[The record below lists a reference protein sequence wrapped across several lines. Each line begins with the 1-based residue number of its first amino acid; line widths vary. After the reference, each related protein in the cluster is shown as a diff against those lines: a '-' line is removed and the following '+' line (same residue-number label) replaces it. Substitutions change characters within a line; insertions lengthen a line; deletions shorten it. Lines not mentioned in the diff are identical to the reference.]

1 MDGMKTL
8 TCRATALA
16 LCLGL
21 ASAAEAVVI
30 GFDQDANGFDIPDL
44 AVINNQYA
52 AWGVHFFGGF
62 KVGKRTD
69 RFPTYTANTSLN
81 HLCTG
86 VGATSPNIVGCV
98 APPIGTPME
107 VRFDFDVEFASIEGF
122 TRNDGP
128 FDRDL
133 LRIEA
138 YDINGT
144 LVGTGSDI
152 CENTPFPGPYTKE
165 GICVA
170 SVSAAGIRRLLIHP
184 VDQDALDTLTY
195 ELPEGPPVP
204 EPGTLVLLGTALVA
218 GGVFR
223 RRRARR
229 G

>member
-8 TCRATALA
+8 LCRASALA

-30 GFDQDANGFDIPDL
+30 GFDQDAFGHDIPHL
-44 AVINNQYA
+44 AVIDNEYA
-52 AWGVHFFGGF
+52 AMGVHFGGGF
-62 KVGKRTD
+62 RAARRTYS
-69 RFPTYTANTSLN
+69 FPTYTANTSLN

-86 VGATSPNIVGCV
+86 VGATTPNIRGCA

-107 VRFDFDVEFASIEGF
+107 VRFDFDVAFASIEGF

-138 YDINGT
+138 YDIFGA
-144 LVGTGSDI
+144 LIGAGSDI
-152 CENTPFPGPYTKE
+152 CDNNPPPHRTE
-165 GICVA
+165 GICTA

-184 VDQDALDTLTY
+184 VDQDVLDTLTY

-204 EPGTLVLLGTALVA
+204 EPGTLVLLGTGLVA
-218 GGVFR
+218 AGSLR

>member
-1 MDGMKTL
+1 MDGTKTL
-8 TCRATALA
+8 VCRASALA

-30 GFDQDANGFDIPDL
+30 GFDQDANGNDIPDL
-44 AVINNQYA
+44 AVIDNEYA
-52 AWGVHFFGGF
+52 AWGVHFSGGF
-62 KVGKRTD
+62 RAAPRTL
-69 RFPTYTANTSLN
+69 RFPTYTANASLN

-86 VGATSPNIVGCV
+86 VGATSPNIIGCV
-98 APPIGTPME
+98 APPIGTPLE
-107 VRFDFDVEFASIEGF
+107 VWFDFDVEFASMEGF

-138 YDINGT
+138 FDINGV
-144 LVGTGSDI
+144 LVGSGFDI
-152 CENTPFPGPYTKE
+152 CDNNPFPFTKE

-170 SVSAAGIRRLLIHP
+170 SVSAPGIRRLLIHP
-184 VDQDALDTLTY
+184 VDQDVLDTLTY

-204 EPGTLVLLGTALVA
+204 EPGTVALLGTGLLAA
-218 GGVFR
+218 AAR

-229 G
+229 R